1 MTEQTTPQ
9 PEAPKQVGFSLND
22 LRALQHIVD
31 VCSTRGAFKA
41 EELTSIGVIYDRLT
55 AFLAASDAAAAE
67 AAKQQAEGVIGQVPP
82 APPAA

>member
-9 PEAPKQVGFSLND
+9 PEAQPKPVGFSLND

-55 AFLAASDAAAAE
+55 AFLAASDAASAE
-67 AAKQQAEGVIGQVPP
+67 AAKQQAEAAGQVPP
-82 APPAA
+82 PAA